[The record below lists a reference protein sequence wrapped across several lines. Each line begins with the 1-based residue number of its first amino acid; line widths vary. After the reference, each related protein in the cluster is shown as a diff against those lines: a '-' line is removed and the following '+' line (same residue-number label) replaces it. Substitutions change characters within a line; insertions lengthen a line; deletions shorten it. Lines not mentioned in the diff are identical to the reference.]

1 MSRAKS
7 DLTDTQPLPRVETMA
22 DLVATDPARYYSH
35 RTRIERVIPI
45 RQPARKW
52 SLEGLER
59 LLRDLGTR

>member
-1 MSRAKS
+1 MSRTKS
-7 DLTDTQPLPRVETMA
+7 DLTDTQPLPSVETMA

-52 SLEGLER
+52 RLEGLER